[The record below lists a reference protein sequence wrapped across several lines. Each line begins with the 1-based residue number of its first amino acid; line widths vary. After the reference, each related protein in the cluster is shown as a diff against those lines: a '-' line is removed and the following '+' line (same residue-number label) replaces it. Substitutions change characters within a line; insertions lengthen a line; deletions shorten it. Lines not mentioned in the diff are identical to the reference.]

1 MSQTAQ
7 PPSEAILSAGELWR
21 KISGW
26 DYDVPNLGRVRNRM
40 SGQILA
46 PRRHANGYC
55 RVNLCNAGLQQDAY
69 IHRLVCE
76 AFHGSAPLGCT
87 ETDHINHC
95 RFDNRAVNLRW
106 ISIADNHARRLT
118 ARGERCGSAKLTE
131 DQVKEI
137 LRRAILPKFDRV
149 LAAEFGVS
157 RESIRDIRNRKYWRH
172 LNVNI

>member
-1 MSQTAQ
+1 MNQTAP

-26 DYDVPNLGRVRNRM
+26 NYDVSNFGRVRNRM
-40 SGQILA
+40 TGQILI
-46 PRRHANGYC
+46 PRHHANGYR
-55 RVNLCNAGLQQDAY
+55 RVNLCDAGLQQDAY

-76 AFHGSAPLGCT
+76 AFHGPAPFGCT

-95 RFDNRAVNLRW
+95 RSDNRAVNLRW
-106 ISIADNHARRLT
+106 ISIADNRARRQT
-118 ARGERCGSAKLTE
+118 ARGEQCGAAKLTE
-131 DQVKEI
+131 EQAKEI
-137 LRRAILPKFDRV
+137 LRRATSPKFDRV

-172 LNVNI
+172 LNA